1 MTRQGYG
8 ESTGKIIL
16 MGEHAVT
23 FGQPAIAIPFNAG
36 KIKVLIESL
45 DEGNYSSITS
55 DVYDG
60 MLYDAP
66 EHLKSIINRFV
77 EKSGVKEPLS
87 VKIQTNLPPSRG
99 LGSSAAVAVAFVR
112 ASYDFMDQPLDDKTL
127 IKEANWAE
135 QIAHGKPSGIDTQ
148 TIVSNKPVWFKQGQ
162 AE

>member
-1 MTRQGYG
+1 
-8 ESTGKIIL
+8 
-16 MGEHAVT
+16 
-23 FGQPAIAIPFNAG
+23 
-36 KIKVLIESL
+36 
-45 DEGNYSSITS
+45 
-55 DVYDG
+55 

-127 IKEANWAE
+127 KRLC
-135 QIAHGKPSGIDTQ
+135 QINLYGL
-148 TIVSNKPVWFKQGQ
+148 NKGRPKH
-162 AE
+162 